1 MMNSGKKPR
10 MVISGDGGMNDDE
23 VVVVNQIQNI
33 GQRSSDGDSYSS
45 SLLPS
50 ISS

>member
-23 VVVVNQIQNI
+23 VREDSAEEEQED
-33 GQRSSDGDSYSS
+33 SSA
-45 SLLPS
+45 
-50 ISS
+50 